1 MRRRMWRC
9 AEVNTWAKVIYC
21 DRIDRIAIDCR
32 PMLMSILHAAPQ
44 HTPSVQCASVS
55 ETWRKK
61 RRQTFRPVFSISSFL
76 SVLASFAFGRPL
88 VVRSHGHCFVD
99 MRLCRCLRRTH
110 NSYLHATKCLAC
122 VINAK
127 ISTCKLFVCVFWSH
141 PVRSDLVFS
150 VVRKYIVLSFRC
162 ALQAFDALRHP
173 SSARSELI
181 HNGSFQLKSI
191 RDQIRNEIELDSS
204 NGAAAEIGHFSCFN
218 FKLNTD
224 SDVQAEKMFVFTI

>member
-1 MRRRMWRC
+1 MRRQLWRC

-21 DRIDRIAIDCR
+21 DRIDRIVIDWR

-61 RRQTFRPVFSISSFL
+61 GGKRFGLFFLSIPSFL

-88 VVRSHGHCFVD
+88 RIVVRTHGHRFVV

-127 ISTCKLFVCVFWSH
+127 ISTCKLFVCCFFFSCRALWSGFFGCSKIYCFELSL
-141 PVRSDLVFS
+141 RFT
-150 VVRKYIVLSFRC
+150 SFRPI
-162 ALQAFDALRHP
+162 P
-173 SSARSELI
+173 SSIIGQKRAHSQWIGSIEIDSRS
-181 HNGSFQLKSI
+181 N
-191 RDQIRNEIELDSS
+191 
-204 NGAAAEIGHFSCFN
+204 
-218 FKLNTD
+218 
-224 SDVQAEKMFVFTI
+224 